1 MSPPERRLRLAAR
14 LGLGLLLVVVVAA
27 AGIRLEIAPGVL
39 RLIHRAAASLE
50 VIVVLWLGWMAWR
63 ARASR
68 PVVWRASL
76 VAIGL
81 TAFLAAVGI
90 AAGQNPPPAGA
101 AANLLGGL
109 ALAAVFAW
117 LLGRINEGSRA
128 IGLVLAFIVGVLL
141 AIQLLL
147 GARLVIVE
155 RFAVALPVHGLLAM
169 VLAALL
175 AWLGLARVPGRAGK
189 ALFALALAAPVAGFT
204 ALHYEWSAGAAL
216 AHAAAAALLLAS
228 TSYALGRVA

>member
-1 MSPPERRLRLAAR
+1 MPARERRLELAAASAQGR
-14 LGLGLLLVVVVAA
+14 KLAGVVAA

-68 PVVWRASL
+68 PGVWGASL

-81 TAFLAAVGI
+81 TACLAAVGI

-117 LLGRINEGSRA
+117 LLGRINGGSRA

-147 GARLVIVE
+147 GARLAIVE

-169 VLAALL
+169 VLAVLL
-175 AWLGLARVPGRAGK
+175 AWLGLARVSGRAGN

-204 ALHYEWSAGAAL
+204 SLQYEYSAVAAL
-216 AHAAAAALLLAS
+216 VHALAAVLLLAS
-228 TSYALGRVA
+228 TSYALGRGA

>member
-1 MSPPERRLRLAAR
+1 MSPPERRFRLAAG

-68 PVVWRASL
+68 PGVWRASL

-90 AAGQNPPPAGA
+90 AAGQNPPPA

-147 GARLVIVE
+147 GARLAIVE

>member
-1 MSPPERRLRLAAR
+1 

-27 AGIRLEIAPGVL
+27 AGIRLEIRPGVL

-63 ARASR
+63 ARATR
-68 PVVWRASL
+68 PVVWRGSL

-81 TAFLAAVGI
+81 TAFLSILGI
-90 AAGQNPPPAGA
+90 AAGQNPPPAAA

-117 LLGRINEGSRA
+117 LLGRINGGSRA
-128 IGLVLAFIVGVLL
+128 TGLALGSLVGALL

-147 GARLVIVE
+147 GARLAIVE
-155 RFAVALPVHGLLAM
+155 RFVAALPVHGLLAV
-169 VLAALL
+169 VLAGLL
-175 AWLGLARVPGRAGK
+175 AWLGLARVRGVAGK
-189 ALFALALAAPVAGFT
+189 ALLALALAAPVAGFT

-228 TSYALGRVA
+228 TAYALGRGA

>member
-1 MSPPERRLRLAAR
+1 MSPPERRLRLAAG

-39 RLIHRAAASLE
+39 RPIHRAAASLE
-50 VIVVLWLGWMAWR
+50 VIVVLWLGWVAWR

-68 PVVWRASL
+68 PGVWRASL

-147 GARLVIVE
+147 GARLAIVE

-204 ALHYEWSAGAAL
+204 SLHYEWSAGAAL
-216 AHAAAAALLLAS
+216 AHSAAAALLLAS
-228 TSYALGRVA
+228 TAYALGRGA

>member
-1 MSPPERRLRLAAR
+1 MSPPERGFRLAAG

-27 AGIRLEIAPGVL
+27 AGIRLDIAPGVL
-39 RLIHRAAASLE
+39 RPIHRAAASLE
-50 VIVVLWLGWMAWR
+50 LIVALGLGWMAWR

-81 TAFLAAVGI
+81 TAFLSVIGI
-90 AAGQNPPPAGA
+90 AAGQSPPPAAA

-117 LLGRINEGSRA
+117 LLGRIDGASRA
-128 IGLVLAFIVGVLL
+128 SGLALGSFVGVLL
-141 AIQLLL
+141 AIQLML
-147 GARLVIVE
+147 GARLSIVE
-155 RFAVALPVHGLLAM
+155 RFAVALPIHGLLAM

-175 AWLGLARVPGRAGK
+175 AWLGLARVPGRPGK

-204 ALHYEWSAGAAL
+204 SLHYEYSAVAAL
-216 AHAAAAALLLAS
+216 AHAVAAALLLAS
-228 TSYALGRVA
+228 TAYALGRDA